1 MAEAYNPMMNN
12 AAPVAAAPTAAPV
25 AAAPLVAANPTPMPS
40 AAPTMESG
48 GSTSGG
54 GIRGWFGDINIL
66 DVTIAAFI
74 VGVGFYGMSW
84 FKFNMMIQKTGYADL
99 SSRVQKLESS
109 AAKKAAAE
117 ANAAGSMKG
126 SNRRPM
132 MRI

>member
-12 AAPVAAAPTAAPV
+12 AAAPT
-25 AAAPLVAANPTPMPS
+25 AAPLVAANPTPMPA

-54 GIRGWFGDINIL
+54 GIRGWFADINIL

-74 VGVGFYGMSW
+74 VGVGTYGMVW
-84 FKFNMMIQKTGYADL
+84 FKFNMMMEKTGYADL
-99 SSRVQKLESS
+99 SSRIQKLESS
-109 AAKKAAAE
+109 IAKKAAAE

>member
-12 AAPVAAAPTAAPV
+12 AAAPTAAPV
-25 AAAPLVAANPTPMPS
+25 AAAPLVAANPTPMPA

-54 GIRGWFGDINIL
+54 GIRGWFADINIL

-74 VGVGFYGMSW
+74 VGVGTYGMVW
-84 FKFNMMIQKTGYADL
+84 FKFNMMMEKTGYADL
-99 SSRVQKLESS
+99 SSRIQKLESS
-109 AAKKAAAE
+109 IAKKAAAE